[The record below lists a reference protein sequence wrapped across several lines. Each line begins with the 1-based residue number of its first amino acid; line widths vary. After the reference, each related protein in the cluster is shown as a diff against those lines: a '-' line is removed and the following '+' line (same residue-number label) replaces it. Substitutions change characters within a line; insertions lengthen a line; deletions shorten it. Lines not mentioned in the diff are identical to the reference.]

1 MGTVSGSEGVVMQ
14 GGDDRSVG
22 EILADLSQQT
32 AELVRREMRL
42 AEAEMTQKAYRAGK
56 NAGFLAAGGA
66 LAYAGLLSVVAGM
79 IMLFGRSRRPW
90 FSAFVVGLS
99 VAGAGSLLALKGLDA
114 LRQEGVVPQETVET
128 LEENREWLR
137 DQADRTS

>member
-1 MGTVSGSEGVVMQ
+1 MQ

-66 LAYAGLLSVVAGM
+66 LAYAGLLAVVAGM

-114 LRQEGVVPQETVET
+114 LRQEGVAPQETVET

-137 DQADRTS
+137 DRTDQTS

>member
-1 MGTVSGSEGVVMQ
+1 MQ

-66 LAYAGLLSVVAGM
+66 LAYAGLLAVVAGM

>member
-1 MGTVSGSEGVVMQ
+1 MQ

-32 AELVRREMRL
+32 AELVRREVRL

-66 LAYAGLLSVVAGM
+66 LAYAGLLAVVAGM

>member
-1 MGTVSGSEGVVMQ
+1 MQ

-42 AEAEMTQKAYRAGK
+42 AEEEMTQKAYRAGK

-66 LAYAGLLSVVAGM
+66 LAYAGLLAVVAGV

-99 VAGAGSLLALKGLDA
+99 VAGAGSFLALKGLDA
-114 LRQEGVVPQETVET
+114 LRQEGVAPQETVET